1 MSDTRTD
8 TTTVT
13 TFVIKLMSGSG
24 IFEPTETSSVNVGE
38 LRSEK
43 ELSGTIVVNDVI
55 ATDTT
60 PLSEG
65 VRVSHVQGGKRGGQ
79 SS

>member
-1 MSDTRTD
+1 MSDATRTD
-8 TTTVT
+8 TVT

-24 IFEPTETSSVNVGE
+24 IFESTETSAVNVGQ

-43 ELSGTIVVNDVI
+43 DLSGTIVVNDVI

-60 PLSEG
+60 PLS
-65 VRVSHVQGGKRGGQ
+65 VNDRVSHVQGGKRGGQ

>member
-1 MSDTRTD
+1 MSDGTRTN
-8 TTTVT
+8 TVT

-24 IFEPTETSSVNVGE
+24 IFEWTETSSVNVGE

-43 ELSGTIVVNDVI
+43 DLSGTIVVNDVI

-60 PLSEG
+60 PLSAND
-65 VRVSHVQGGKRGGQ
+65 RVSHVQGGKRGGQ